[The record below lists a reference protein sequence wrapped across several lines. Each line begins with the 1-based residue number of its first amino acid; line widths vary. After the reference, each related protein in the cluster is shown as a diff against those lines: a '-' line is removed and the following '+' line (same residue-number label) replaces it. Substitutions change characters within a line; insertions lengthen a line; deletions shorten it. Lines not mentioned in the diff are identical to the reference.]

1 VANQHT
7 GRRGLGVGS
16 KTLIVKVT
24 ADEKAAI
31 TARLQGLT
39 YSDYLRVRLG
49 LETSSEVEAEHKD
62 GGK

>member
-7 GRRGLGVGS
+7 GRRGLGRNS

-24 ADEKAAI
+24 DAEKAAI

-49 LETSSEVEAEHKD
+49 LKTSAEVD
-62 GGK
+62 DTPTS

>member
-1 VANQHT
+1 MANQHT
-7 GRRGLGVGS
+7 GRRGLGKAAA

-24 ADEKAAI
+24 DAEKAAI

-49 LETSSEVEAEHKD
+49 LKTSAEVD
-62 GGK
+62 DTPTS